1 MPRPDEALRTSQTV
15 IATSLDEVLDVLRYS
30 ATFDL
35 TLDPAEHHDL
45 LDHGLQTAAI
55 LREERPGDVELQ
67 IAGLVH
73 DIGHVL
79 PPFDDAVHGD
89 VAAAFV
95 RPVLGDRVAELV
107 RLHVPA
113 KRYLTTT
120 EPDYRGV
127 LNWGSTLSLEHQ
139 GGEMRP
145 EEVRAFEDLSLS
157 DDAIALRRADE
168 RAKVAGLRVVGLEG
182 WTEALQQVSASTG
195 QP

>member
-1 MPRPDEALRTSQTV
+1 MARPDEALRTPQA
-15 IATSLDEVLDVLRYS
+15 ATAHSLDDVLDVLRDS
-30 ATFDL
+30 ASFDM
-35 TLDPAEHHDL
+35 TLDPAAHHDL

-55 LREERPGDVELQ
+55 LREEWPEDTELQ

-79 PPFDDAVHGD
+79 PPFDDAVHGE

-95 RPVLGDRVAELV
+95 RPVLGDRVADLV

-120 EPDYRGV
+120 EPTYREV
-127 LNWGSTLSLEHQ
+127 LNWGSTLSLENQ

-145 EEVRAFEDLSLS
+145 DEVREFEDLALS
-157 DDAIALRRADE
+157 DDAVMLRRADE

-182 WTEALQQVSASTG
+182 WMEALEQVSASTR